1 MVESEV
7 FERLPKHTTPVNYKL
22 KLQPN
27 LKDFTF
33 TGQVTVLLTVS
44 HFFKSLNKCYTLDVY
59 VNISCEA

>member
-33 TGQVTVLLTVS
+33 SGQVAVILNVS
-44 HFFKSLNKCYTLDVY
+44 YFFDH
-59 VNISCEA
+59 